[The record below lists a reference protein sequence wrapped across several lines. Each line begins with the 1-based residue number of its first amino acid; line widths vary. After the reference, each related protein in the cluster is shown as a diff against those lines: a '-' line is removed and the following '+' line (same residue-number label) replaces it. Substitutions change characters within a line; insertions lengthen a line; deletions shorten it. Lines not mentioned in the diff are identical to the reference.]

1 LELILGKLIPYI
13 VIGFYDFIIILGL
26 SYIMFGVAIKGSILL
41 LILLGSIFLIGAL
54 AMGMLIS
61 AVAKSQLQAMQAAML
76 FILPSVLL
84 SGFMFPREAMPKLIY
99 AISCTFPITYFL
111 EILRGIIVK
120 GVGLNY
126 LAGVTTILILQIAVI
141 IIVTMKKFKKTLD

>member
-1 LELILGKLIPYI
+1 M
-13 VIGFYDFIIILGL
+13 
-26 SYIMFGVAIKGSILL
+26 SYLLFGVAIKGSIVL

-61 AVAKSQLQAMQAAML
+61 AVAKTQLQAMQAAML

-99 AISCTFPITYFL
+99 AISATFPITYFL

-126 LAGVTTILILQIAVI
+126 LAGVTSILMLQIAI
-141 IIVTMKKFKKTLD
+141 IILVTMKKFKKTLD